1 MSAMNFGLRT
11 EAADHALDDRDAQ
24 QRADVPDDV
33 ARARRPSRRA
43 DGSQRIGRVLIER
56 VTSER
61 FGATASLAFEPQGV
75 TWTFEAAPAVV
86 LAKADGGKR
95 VLA

>member
-1 MSAMNFGLRT
+1 M
-11 EAADHALDDRDAQ
+11 
-24 QRADVPDDV
+24 
-33 ARARRPSRRA
+33 
-43 DGSQRIGRVLIER
+43 LIER